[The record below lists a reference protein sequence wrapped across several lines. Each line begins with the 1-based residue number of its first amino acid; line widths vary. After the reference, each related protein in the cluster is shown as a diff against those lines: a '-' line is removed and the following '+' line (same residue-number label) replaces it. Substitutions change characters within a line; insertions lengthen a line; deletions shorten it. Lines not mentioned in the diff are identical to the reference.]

1 MLNSTAFFIL
11 AFPKCT
17 RETMNFKECI
27 TKNVYRSRV
36 PFNGLTFY
44 DYLMTLSVAK
54 SILQGRMVGGA
65 WGSIVVTALRY

>member
-1 MLNSTAFFIL
+1 
-11 AFPKCT
+11 
-17 RETMNFKECI
+17 MNFKECI